1 MVFMDWDWLFI
12 GLDQDGFHWFGSADF
27 SSDCSVFIGSD
38 KLVFIG
44 SDQVPT
50 YISTSCE
57 TNCNQNRVFF

>member
-38 KLVFIG
+38 KLVFIWIG
-44 SDQVPT
+44 
-50 YISTSCE
+50 
-57 TNCNQNRVFF
+57 